1 MFFASSLQAGDA
13 MLLPVLLP
21 LVLHAHV
28 AGEPRRSSVLRMSET
43 FSKHFCLQHL
53 KRLLRLQLPSAHPH
67 CAMSPVQDPLLT
79 LRGSGM
85 LVTKIFIFLFGAT
98 VLAVCAWGMT
108 RIDPGIVDGAFGVV
122 LQVRV
127 STCNLIVFC

>member
-21 LVLHAHV
+21 LVLRAHA
-28 AGEPRRSSVLRMSET
+28 AGEPWRSSVLCMSET
-43 FSKHFCLQHL
+43 LSKHFRLQHL
-53 KRLLRLQLPSAHPH
+53 KCLLHLQLSSAHLH
-67 CAMSPVQDPLLT
+67 CAVSPVQDPLLT

-85 LVTKIFIFLFGAT
+85 LVTKIIIFLFGAT

-108 RIDPGIVDGAFGVV
+108 RTDPGIVEGAFGVV

-127 STCNLIVFC
+127 STCVLIVFC